1 MQPSSAIYPSPRHNT
16 CWAPAKC
23 SVIGGIHAI
32 SRDTEVK
39 IDTGRPGTLHHKQK
53 SKSPEVARGFS
64 GRAIDRRE
72 QITMVTS
79 VNRSQVGLR
88 SVLLQSAPVLPRMI
102 RLTRNCS
109 CLCGAIFLYSR
120 TLVRDSN
127 DLESN
132 LYAYRINEHSIS
144 YIFLNSDLQSHY
156 YKSRKTILSIVCFDA
171 RHLRNSPMSTPL
183 DKLGSNKTVSCDG
196 NGFYLSLT
204 SSGLNAYS
212 QRFEKHQCASI
223 DVLLDLSH

>member
-88 SVLLQSAPVLPRMI
+88 YAIAAVYVEPY
-102 RLTRNCS
+102 S
-109 CLCGAIFLYSR
+109 CTPEHLCEIA
-120 TLVRDSN
+120 T
-127 DLESN
+127 
-132 LYAYRINEHSIS
+132 
-144 YIFLNSDLQSHY
+144 
-156 YKSRKTILSIVCFDA
+156 T
-171 RHLRNSPMSTPL
+171 
-183 DKLGSNKTVSCDG
+183 
-196 NGFYLSLT
+196 
-204 SSGLNAYS
+204 
-212 QRFEKHQCASI
+212 
-223 DVLLDLSH
+223 